1 MLKHLFIKN
10 YTLIDELN
18 LDFAQGFTTI
28 TGETGA
34 GKSILLGGLKLVL
47 GERADLKALKNSEE
61 KCVIEAEFD
70 ISNLGLQS
78 FFLENDLDYEP
89 LSILRRDILPSGKTR
104 AFVNDVPTTLSVIS
118 ELSNHLIDVHSQFD
132 SANIITAEFQFDWLD
147 TLANQLKLR
156 EEYQT
161 LLSEFHQT
169 EIKLKEFILQQETW
183 EKERELNEFIFT
195 ELDSIAGLE
204 NIVLEDLEAELNRL
218 ENAEQI
224 IQNLSQMDVLI
235 SGEPGIEQLLNEL
248 FMKIK
253 EVSTYFKLGQEIQSR
268 IENVKIEINE
278 LSRDISHSADDIEP
292 NPELQQEIKEKIN
305 KVNALLQKHKKND
318 IAELVDYKNELS
330 EKLLQAAE
338 SNENIQR
345 LDNKRVELLQ
355 QLESLSEILIEGRKK
370 VIPNVENEILESL
383 KKMGMGKSRI
393 SIQIERISHFNQY
406 GKNQIQFLFSAN
418 PGLELTPIE
427 KSVSGGERSRLVLA
441 IKKSLSRY
449 RSLPTLIL
457 DEVDTG
463 VSGKI
468 AGQMGQMMKEMSQDL
483 QVIAITHLP
492 QVAALG
498 EQHLKVEKKIS
509 GEKTTTNVSKLSD
522 NERLNEIAQMISGD
536 EISKA
541 ALNQARE
548 LIS

>member
-1 MLKHLFIKN
+1 M
-10 YTLIDELN
+10 
-18 LDFAQGFTTI
+18 
-28 TGETGA
+28 
-34 GKSILLGGLKLVL
+34 
-47 GERADLKALKNSEE
+47 
-61 KCVIEAEFD
+61 
-70 ISNLGLQS
+70 
-78 FFLENDLDYEP
+78 
-89 LSILRRDILPSGKTR
+89 
-104 AFVNDVPTTLSVIS
+104 
-118 ELSNHLIDVHSQFD
+118 
-132 SANIITAEFQFDWLD
+132 
-147 TLANQLKLR
+147 
-156 EEYQT
+156 
-161 LLSEFHQT
+161 
-169 EIKLKEFILQQETW
+169 
-183 EKERELNEFIFT
+183 
-195 ELDSIAGLE
+195 
-204 NIVLEDLEAELNRL
+204 
-218 ENAEQI
+218 
-224 IQNLSQMDVLI
+224 
-235 SGEPGIEQLLNEL
+235 
-248 FMKIK
+248 
-253 EVSTYFKLGQEIQSR
+253 
-268 IENVKIEINE
+268 
-278 LSRDISHSADDIEP
+278 
-292 NPELQQEIKEKIN
+292 
-305 KVNALLQKHKKND
+305 
-318 IAELVDYKNELS
+318 S

-449 RSLPTLIL
+449 RSLPSLIL

-536 EISKA
+536 EISEA

>member
-18 LDFAQGFTTI
+18 LDFSKGFTII

-47 GERADLKALKNSEE
+47 GERADLKTLKNAEE

-70 ISNLGLQS
+70 ISDLGLER
-78 FFLENDLDYEP
+78 FFAENDLDYEP
-89 LSILRRDILPSGKTR
+89 ISILRRDILPSGKTR
-104 AFVNDVPTTLSVIS
+104 AFINDVPTTLSVIS
-118 ELSNHLIDVHSQFD
+118 ELSNHLIDIHSQFD
-132 SANIITAEFQFDWLD
+132 SASIITPEFQLDWLD
-147 TLANQLKLR
+147 TLANQLKIR
-156 EEYQT
+156 DKYRI
-161 LLSEFHQT
+161 LLSEFHET
-169 EIKLKEFILQQETW
+169 EKKLKDLKLQQETW
-183 EKERELNEFIFT
+183 NKERELNEFIFT
-195 ELDSIAGLE
+195 ELDSIALE
-204 NIVLEDLEAELNRL
+204 NVVLEDLEEELSRL

-224 IQNLSQMDVLI
+224 IQNLSQMNQLI

-248 FMKIK
+248 FIKIK
-253 EVSTYFKLGQEIQSR
+253 GISTYFKSGEEIQSA
-268 IENVKIEINE
+268 IENIKIEINE
-278 LSRDISHSADDIEP
+278 LSRDITHSADEIEP
-292 NPELQQEIKEKIN
+292 NPERLQEIKEKVN
-305 KVNALLQKHKKND
+305 KVNTLLQKHKKND
-318 IAELVDYKNELS
+318 IAELIDYKNELS
-330 EKLLQAAE
+330 GKLLQVAE
-338 SNENIQR
+338 SNQNIQHLER
-345 LDNKRVELLQ
+345 KKIELIQ
-355 QLESLSEILIEGRKK
+355 ELENLSHSLAEGRKK
-370 VIPNVENEILESL
+370 VIPVVEDEILESL
-383 KKMGMGKSRI
+383 KKMGMNQSRI
-393 SIQIERISHFNQY
+393 SIQIENSSQFNYY

-498 EQHLKVEKKIS
+498 KQHLKVEKKIIAN
-509 GEKTTTNVSKLSD
+509 KTTTGVTILSE
-522 NERLNEIAQMISGD
+522 NERLNEIAQMISGNK
-536 EISKA
+536 ISEA
-541 ALNQARE
+541 ALKQAQE
-548 LIS
+548 LMQ